1 MAMKYY
7 ILQIDSKGQITL
19 PKEVRKHMGL
29 RKSSHL
35 LLYPLNDALLVMKVN
50 KNFHELVEKLNKTI
64 NNIKESEIDDLIQ
77 KVRMKKIGI
86 REDEGHQ
93 KRAY

>member
-29 RKSSHL
+29 RKGSHL
-35 LLYPLNDALLVMKVN
+35 LLYPLNNAILMMKVN
-50 KNFHELVEKLNKTI
+50 KNFSELAEKLNKAI
-64 NNIKESEIDDLIQ
+64 NNIKESEIDDLVQ
-77 KVRMKKIGI
+77 KVRMEKGNKG
-86 REDEGHQ
+86 R
-93 KRAY
+93 